1 MDNRYKRLFS
11 LSTNLY
17 AEGMPIIFEAGALLR
32 DNQSDSILVQL
43 KIHNVSPKT
52 IKALKVHIIG
62 YDSFGA
68 EVCNTDFQYIDR
80 SVKRGHIFGVQTP
93 IFLNNNSVRSFSV
106 SAVSAV
112 FLDGDIWNG
121 NNKVLTSIRTI
132 SPSDYFQK
140 QPAIEQY
147 RIIYGNDAE
156 YIYSEHFD
164 LWLCICGNF
173 NHKNEDTC
181 FSCKR
186 KQEDIKKLPDEN
198 ELSKQGELR
207 VKNQIKEQ
215 KYYSAVK
222 LYESDSAITNDILKN
237 LEAAKNIFEELGD
250 YKDSSEYAI
259 RCADIKTKIETEAE
273 NQKKEREKAEKRKH
287 KIKMRFF
294 YTTAAVI
301 ILSALIVITN
311 NSIILIIP
319 EIKYQEAMKD
329 FQNDLI
335 SSAMDKFMDLGYY
348 KDSEKYYTYMDYIL
362 KVIDDEADKETLHSV
377 ITELENLD
385 ADRSQEYKNI
395 ALETYYSLIKK
406 DYDDGI
412 YSDLLNNIDFLS
424 KHGYDK
430 EKCEELKNEYINEF
444 KDLSGEYNNLPSTY
458 RSFLVNVD
466 LYSGTISIVLFLNE
480 ELEKKY
486 SFDLNKEKNFYMSLS
501 GDDYVRFSFIKNTMN
516 YTTSVGYDKAFTYE
530 YEKRIIS

>member
-121 NNKVLTSIRTI
+121 NNEVLTSIRTI

-156 YIYSEHFD
+156 YIYSEHFE
-164 LWLCICGNF
+164 LWHCICGKF

-181 FSCKR
+181 FCCKR
-186 KQEDIKKLPDEN
+186 KQEEIKNLPDKN
-198 ELSKQGELR
+198 ELNKQGELR

-215 KYYSAVK
+215 KYCSAVK
-222 LYESDSAITNDILKN
+222 LYESDGESTNNILKN
-237 LEAAKNIFEELGD
+237 LEAAKNIFEELED
-250 YKDSSEYAI
+250 YKDSSEYAVK
-259 RCADIKTKIETEAE
+259 CADKKTETENEIEKQKTKRE
-273 NQKKEREKAEKRKH
+273 NAEKRKR
-287 KIKMRFF
+287 KIKKRVFSSIG
-294 YTTAAVI
+294 AVI
-301 ILSALIVITN
+301 VLSAFTVILTT
-311 NSIILIIP
+311 LIIP
-319 EIKYQEAMKD
+319 EIKYQGAMKE
-329 FQNDLI
+329 FHNEQFE
-335 SSAMDKFMDLGYY
+335 AAKEKFMGLGDY
-348 KDSEKYYTYMDYIL
+348 KDSEKYYTYVDCIL
-362 KVIDDEADKETLHSV
+362 KCTGVDNKTDKEFLRSV
-377 ITELENLD
+377 IIELDNIGID
-385 ADRSQEYKNI
+385 GSQEYMNI
-395 ALETYYSLIKK
+395 VLETYYSLTKK
-406 DYDDGI
+406 DYDDEI
-412 YSDLLNNIDFLS
+412 YNDLLKNIDFLS

-430 EKCEELKNEYINEF
+430 NKCEELQNEYINEF
-444 KDLSGEYNNLPSTY
+444 KDLSGVYENPYISYISLQVS
-458 RSFLVNVD
+458 VD
-466 LYSGTISIVLFLNE
+466 LHSGTISIVLASGIE
-480 ELEKKY
+480 Y
-486 SFDLNKEKNFYMSLS
+486 SFDLNREKRFYMD
-501 GDDYVRFSFIKNTMN
+501 GDDYVTFSFNKNTMEYN
-516 YTTSVGYDKAFTYE
+516 PNSGFTYY
-530 YEKRIIS
+530 YEKKNN